1 MNRKTLQVEIPDFIL
16 YDLMKFSYNWHVLLS
31 MLEGLLIC
39 YSSQLL
45 IVVDKRNSKVLIL
58 YIVF

>member
-1 MNRKTLQVEIPDFIL
+1 MNRKTLQVEIPDFIPD
-16 YDLMKFSYNWHVLLS
+16 DLMKFSYNRHVLLS